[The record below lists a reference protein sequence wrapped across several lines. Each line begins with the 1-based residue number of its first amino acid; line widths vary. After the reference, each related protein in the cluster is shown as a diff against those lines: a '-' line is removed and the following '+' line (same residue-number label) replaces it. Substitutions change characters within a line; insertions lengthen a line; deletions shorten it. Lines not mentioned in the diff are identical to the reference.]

1 MGKAG
6 TIFLKCLDG
15 DRYRK
20 FYNTLYVILI
30 LLMVIVH
37 VCSSGKSQGIFKTG
51 LSGKHALP
59 PPPPPPPPPSFPF
72 FSTFYPCLLSFP
84 FPPPTFPFSSTSSPI
99 LLIILLLSLPFL
111 SSPSS
116 PSSSYFSSSFILP
129 FTLNLHIQTL
139 LPNAFV
145 RYLCQK
151 ANNVG

>member
-30 LLMVIVH
+30 LLIVCMYVH

-51 LSGKHALP
+51 LIGKFALP
-59 PPPPPPPPPSFPF
+59 PPPPPFPF
-72 FSTFYPCLLSFP
+72 FSIFYPCLLPLPS
-84 FPPPTFPFSSTSSPI
+84 PPPTFPFSSTSSPI

-111 SSPSS
+111 SSPSCPPPPS
-116 PSSSYFSSSFILP
+116 PPSSSHLLQISISRLSL
-129 FTLNLHIQTL
+129 TS
-139 LPNAFV
+139 LPNAFD
-145 RYLCQK
+145 RYLSQK
-151 ANNVG
+151 ASNVG